1 MIKGEYKGASLGTLI
16 ALLVVAVVLIAAI
29 GLGGSG
35 DDDCDGATSS
45 EACD

>member
-35 DDDCDGATSS
+35 DDDCDPAATTEDCS
-45 EACD
+45 